1 MFSGSHWFTLMTILI
16 TSWNSFCFSYNG
28 ANTDMMKLEL
38 SSSCEE
44 MLISFATLSG
54 NFTYCAIKNA
64 RPIKLCQ
71 DCVSIYIDVKNI
83 YYSILH
89 IEDFGGDS
97 CRDKLTNLDR
107 LQVVESGFD
116 YADKLWSRA
125 FCDSCFVFED
135 KKPPELKPVISEI
148 LNISAELNQCI
159 YNSPNDTCKKCE
171 KQYLTL
177 NEIYNN
183 MRADTGQN
191 NFCMD
196 IVDLMNTTRGNWSG
210 VWGCC
215 NDRKKPET
223 TFLSISSGVLVSSL
237 LFYALLFTF
246 TRKTEHPVIPQKR
259 WKQKFTRRVS
269 VSSSIN
275 S

>member
-1 MFSGSHWFTLMTILI
+1 MVVTMACCNTLCH
-16 TSWNSFCFSYNG
+16 SFDELD
-28 ANTDMMKLEL
+28 ANLTEIEL
-38 SSSCEE
+38 ASCEE

-54 NFTYCAIKNA
+54 NFTFCAIKNA

-71 DCVSIYIDVKNI
+71 DCVSFYIDVKNI
-83 YYSILH
+83 YYSILN
-89 IEDFGGDS
+89 IEDMGGGT
-97 CRDKLTNLDR
+97 CRDKLINLDR
-107 LQVVESGFD
+107 LQVVKSGFD

-135 KKPPELKPVISEI
+135 KKQPYLKPVISQI
-148 LNISAELNQCI
+148 LNISLELNKCI
-159 YNSPNDTCKKCE
+159 SNSHNDTCKKCE
-171 KQYLTL
+171 KQYLLL
-177 NEIYNN
+177 NEVYNN

-210 VWGCC
+210 IWGCC
-215 NDRKKPET
+215 NDRRKPET
-223 TFLSISSGVLVSSL
+223 TFLSIACSVLVASL
-237 LFYALLFTF
+237 LFYAMIFSF
-246 TRKTEHPVIPQKR
+246 TRKTEHPVMPQKR